1 MPLQYDK
8 VVTQSLAK
16 QIAENIRDAIISGD
30 LQVDE
35 RLPTEDE
42 LAAKFKVSRPTV
54 REALKRLAAQNL
66 IRSQRGPT
74 GGTFVNRPSAEEVSA
89 SLTTATTLLVSMG
102 EFSLEEIAEA
112 RRELE
117 LLCCK
122 LAVAHRDDS
131 QLDRMAAQLERQ
143 REPDLS
149 DEDFCAA
156 DVAFH
161 RALADASGNP
171 VLRFVMFAVIEAL
184 QPISNMLVFRFRER
198 DKIIDQHQRLLDA
211 VRAQDEAEALSVL
224 GEQMDYLREQHA
236 RAQAW
241 RDQSQKSPN

>member
-8 VVTQSLAK
+8 VVTQSLAR

-42 LAAKFKVSRPTV
+42 LAARFAVSRPTV

-66 IRSQRGPT
+66 IRSQRGPA
-74 GGTFVNRPSAEEVSA
+74 GGTFVNRPSVEEVSA

-102 EFSLEEIAEA
+102 EFSLAQIAEA

-117 LLCCK
+117 LLCCR
-122 LAVAHRDDS
+122 LAVANRDAA
-131 QLDRMAAQLERQ
+131 QLARMAAEVERQ
-143 REPDLS
+143 ADPALG
-149 DEDFCAA
+149 DEEFCAS

-184 QPISNMLVFRFRER
+184 QPITNLVVFRFRDRTAIVDQHRRLLAAIDER
-198 DKIIDQHQRLLDA
+198 D
-211 VRAQDEAEALSVL
+211 EAAALAAL
-224 GEQMDYLREQHA
+224 TEQMDYLREQHQ

-241 RDQSQKSPN
+241 QSNR